1 MKRLILMN
9 SAVITK
15 SGTYVA
21 REITPDE
28 ARDIVRKS
36 QGLEIISYVGYEQTA
51 EYMSKTLGIDVPLNR
66 GQVDL
71 QKGDIM
77 LVCKL
82 KYRVANPATKGAPVS
97 EDDFE
102 WMEVMYLPASFF

>member
-1 MKRLILMN
+1 MTRRVVLMN

-28 ARDIVRKS
+28 AREMVRKS
-36 QGLEIISYVGYEQTA
+36 QELGEIISYVGYEQTA

-77 LVCKL
+77 IVCKL
-82 KYRVANPATKGAPVS
+82 KYRVANPATKGAPVN
-97 EDDFE
+97 EEDFE
-102 WMEVMYLPASFF
+102 WMEVMYL

>member
-1 MKRLILMN
+1 MSRLILMN

-21 REITPDE
+21 IEITPDE

-36 QGLEIISYVGYEQTA
+36 QELGREIISYVGYEQTA

-102 WMEVMYLPASFF
+102 WMKVVYL

>member
-1 MKRLILMN
+1 MTKRLILMN

-36 QGLEIISYVGYEQTA
+36 QELGREIISYVGYEQTA

-71 QKGDIM
+71 QKVDIM

-102 WMEVMYLPASFF
+102 WMEVMYL

>member
-1 MKRLILMN
+1 MRLILMN

-15 SGTYVA
+15 NGTYVA

-28 ARDIVRKS
+28 ARDIVRKF
-36 QGLEIISYVGYEQTA
+36 QELGEIISYVGYEQTA
-51 EYMSKTLGIDVPLNR
+51 EYMARTLGIDVPLNR

-82 KYRVANPATKGAPVS
+82 KYRVANPATKGAPVR

-102 WMEVMYLPASFF
+102 WMEVMYL